1 MLKFK
6 ILEHSK
12 ELIKLA
18 IVQNNNKLIIL
29 SKEDFIQIRKVY
41 DILNNYQTNSN
52 YLLVY
57 IFSNNVKFN
66 THNITFNGLDNKY
79 LNYFIENSFPC
90 IRRAYGR
97 KLNPAAS
104 RHYYYQL

>member
-1 MLKFK
+1 MGLFDFLNPNKTTKEIDFVDDQFEILK
-6 ILEHSK
+6 HSK

-18 IVQNNNKLIIL
+18 IGKNNNKDLVIL

-57 IFSNNVKFN
+57 IFNN
-66 THNITFNGLDNKY
+66 NG
-79 LNYFIENSFPC
+79 
-90 IRRAYGR
+90 
-97 KLNPAAS
+97 
-104 RHYYYQL
+104 Q